1 MSELPAA
8 AAELEITEAWTADAP
23 TGGRVL
29 DVAYADIDGRAAA
42 VAVTADAL
50 LAWDLDSAE
59 PILRAAVPE
68 PGPRRQATELCRVA
82 VTDGADGPVAV
93 TGDDAGGLQAWDLR
107 SGERLRGRFGEYG
120 RLRELA
126 ARQGAGAGRV
136 LVARGAGA
144 SSSVY
149 ANPVGDGLV
158 ELWGVG
164 LEPRVKSLPH
174 GGFSVA
180 VAVGEHD
187 GRALAV
193 VSAEYSMRPLIDSS
207 DAEGKAYLWDL
218 ETGGQVGEVLLPVR
232 EGDLIGSVAVGAVD
246 GRTLVVGVSNGL
258 SVWEIGRPGSR
269 PHSTVRPPGRI
280 DALAWT
286 GGPDRPLL
294 LAGGGGPRMQD
305 RSRLQVWDARDWRL
319 LGEARPGWGT
329 LNRLA
334 AAPDARVIVPWN
346 QAVRVLRYR
355 VAD

>member
-1 MSELPAA
+1 MSELPAS

-29 DVAYADIDGRAAA
+29 DVAYADVDGRAVA

-68 PGPRRQATELCRVA
+68 PGPRRQAVELRRVT

-93 TGDDAGGLQAWDLR
+93 TGDDGGGLQVWDLR
-107 SGERLRGRFGEYG
+107 SGEPIGKPFGEYG
-120 RLRELA
+120 RLKELT

-136 LVARGAGA
+136 LVARGAGPT
-144 SSSVY
+144 STVY
-149 ANPVGDGLV
+149 SNPVADGLV
-158 ELWGVG
+158 ELWGIG
-164 LEPRVKSLPH
+164 PEPQVKSLPH
-174 GGFSVA
+174 GGFTVA
-180 VAVGEHD
+180 IAVGEYG

-193 VSAEYSMRPLIDSS
+193 TSAEYSTRPLIDSS

-218 ETGGQVGEVLLPVR
+218 ETGEQVGEVLLPAR
-232 EGDLIGSVAVGAVD
+232 EGDLVGSVAVGGVD
-246 GRTLVVGVSNGL
+246 GRTLVAGVSGGL
-258 SVWEIGRPGSR
+258 SVWEIGQPRPR
-269 PHSTVRPPGRI
+269 TVRPPGRI

-294 LAGGGGPRMQD
+294 LAGGGGPRMED
-305 RSRLQVWDARDWRL
+305 RSRLQVWDPRDWRL
-319 LGEARPGWGT
+319 LGEARPGWGA

-334 AAPDARVIVPWN
+334 AAPDARVIVPWSR
-346 QAVRVLRYR
+346 AVRVLRYH
-355 VAD
+355 VEG